1 MGAFLVTQAFAA
13 TGIWGAVGMFFLW
26 LTFGYFLGAP
36 PCIGVLA
43 SYSLWDE
50 DEAFKVLFVQGFL
63 WVGAL
68 WLVSTVYSND
78 IMHWFGMASGI
89 NGLLMAPAM
98 VKERKDQINSKS
110 E

>member
-1 MGAFLVTQAFAA
+1 MLL
-13 TGIWGAVGMFFLW
+13 LW
-26 LTFGYFLGAP
+26 VTFGHFLGAP

-50 DEAFKVLFVQGFL
+50 DEA
-63 WVGAL
+63 VGAL
-68 WLVSTVYSND
+68 MLHSFLFFGACWLLDKVYSND
-78 IMHWFGMASGI
+78 IMLWFLMASGV

-98 VKERKDQINSKS
+98 VKEKQDQINSKS